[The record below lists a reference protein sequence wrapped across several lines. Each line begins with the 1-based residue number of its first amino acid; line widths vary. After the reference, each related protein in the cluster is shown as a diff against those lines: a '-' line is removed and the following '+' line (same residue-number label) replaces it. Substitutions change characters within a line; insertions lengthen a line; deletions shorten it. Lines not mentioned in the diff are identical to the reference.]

1 MRQRSEEF
9 VLHVADK
16 SSYKHHIKCG
26 VEKLTLSIASPSF
39 FIPQS
44 APPCIPSIHPR
55 PKMTINHVFLYV
67 TASKLPTLRSFYRTI
82 LEPLGYTEM
91 IRAHDE
97 TLIGY
102 GSDYPYLWLRA
113 LPPDQK
119 PMPTHIAIDAPD
131 FAAVDEFH
139 TKAL

>member
-1 MRQRSEEF
+1 MRLTNPRTAS
-9 VLHVADK
+9 HK
-16 SSYKHHIKCG
+16 T
-26 VEKLTLSIASPSF
+26 LTLNIASLSF
-39 FIPQS
+39 FSFLNQHH
-44 APPCIPSIHPR
+44 PCIPSTHTK

-113 LPPDQK
+113 LPPDRK
-119 PMPTHIAIDAPD
+119 S
-131 FAAVDEFH
+131 VV
-139 TKAL
+139 